1 MPHLP
6 SYATPCPHSHSTYA
20 GVAHWW
26 QRRGWLATALLPL
39 AGVYGVLQ
47 WLHKSV
53 YHLGLRASE
62 HAGVPTIV
70 IGNVIAGGAGKTPV
84 TIATVAHL
92 QSRGWKVGVI
102 SRGYGRSGADKHKC
116 CAVLPD
122 SQAQAVGD
130 EPLLIARRTGV
141 PVFVSPQR
149 VQAARAL
156 LAAHPDTQVIVC
168 DDGLQHWALRSDVQV
183 CVFNN
188 AGIGNGWLLPA
199 GPLREPWPRSVSAVV
214 YAQDE
219 PVESAQCPHELARA
233 AAPTFALRRTL
244 ADEAVDAAGQ
254 RVRLDVLMSM
264 QRPIHAVAGTA
275 RPQEFFQMLRDK
287 GLELAH
293 THALPD
299 HADFSHWSE
308 AAAAQATLLCTQKD
322 AVKLWA
328 HCPQALAVGL
338 EVEIDNGYFTLLD
351 AALHTMRKS

>member
-1 MPHLP
+1 MPHFISRSRSRNAHAAL
-6 SYATPCPHSHSTYA
+6 T
-20 GVAHWW
+20 HWW
-26 QRRGWLATALLPL
+26 QRRGLMAVALLPV
-39 AGVYGVLQ
+39 AGLYGVLQ
-47 WLHKSV
+47 WLHKSL
-53 YHLGLRASE
+53 YRLGLRASE

-84 TIATVAHL
+84 TIATVEHL
-92 QSRGWKVGVI
+92 QSKGWKVGVI
-102 SRGYGRSGADKHKC
+102 SRGYGRSGSDRHQC

-122 SQAQAVGD
+122 SLPQSVGD

-156 LAAHPDTQVIVC
+156 LEAHPQTQVIVC
-168 DDGLQHWALRSDVQV
+168 DDGLQHWALRSDIQI

-188 AGIGNGWLLPA
+188 AGVGNGWLLPA
-199 GPLREPWPRSVSAVV
+199 GPLREPWPRPVSAVI
-214 YAQDE
+214 YAQDGL
-219 PVESAQCPHELARA
+219 VEKAQCPHELALA
-233 AAPTFALRRTL
+233 AAPTFALRRML
-244 ADEAVDAAGQ
+244 ADKAVDATGQ
-254 RVRLDVLMSM
+254 RVRLDALMAM

-299 HADFSHWSE
+299 HADFSHWSGPTSE
-308 AAAAQATLLCTQKD
+308 QALLLCTQKD

-328 HCPQALAVGL
+328 HYPHALAVEL
-338 EVEIDNGYFTLLD
+338 AVEIDSGYFTLLE
-351 AALHTMRKS
+351 AALQKMRKR